1 MQGRL
6 DRKLVSTSLAHH
18 NSVATVMMNP
28 ETTDPTS
35 QSNYRQISTKHLSL
49 DWSIDFHE
57 KVIKGSIT
65 HELTVH
71 TNDLKEVIFDTS
83 DVMIKRVY
91 VEGESCDAQYSL
103 GEKHEVMGSALY
115 IPLPAGL
122 QPGSSVTVTI
132 EYNTTEPGCK
142 ALQWLDKAQTHGKT
156 HPYLF
161 SQCQPIYARGLLP
174 CQDTP
179 SVKATYEARIASVFP
194 ALMSAIRVSPPAE
207 GPVHDGKIVG
217 QDAVIYVYN
226 QPVPI
231 PSYLIAI
238 ASGNLCYHAFEKLE
252 GKDWT
257 SGVWAEPD
265 IINDAW
271 WEFKE
276 DTTRFLAAE
285 EELVG
290 MPYKFGVYDLLV
302 LPPAFP
308 YGGMENACLTFVT
321 PTLLT
326 GDRTLVDVVVH
337 EITHSYFGNGIT
349 HADASHFWLNEGW
362 TTYIERLLQQIL
374 HSPAHRGFSFLT
386 GSKYLYDDLK
396 LYEQRNKKY
405 QKLQIEFEKGENPD
419 DAYSSVPYDKGAN
432 FLLHIERTLG
442 GLDVFLPYV
451 KDYVKT
457 FMGQSITT
465 EMWKEHLFGYYARF
479 GGDDELEALKSIDWD
494 AWLFGTGVT
503 LPVPMEY
510 DMTLA
515 QQSYTLAERWSKTK
529 DTSEFSATDISGMDA
544 NQIGALL
551 ERLQSFDPLPV
562 AHIDDLGDLYG
573 LVNSPNA
580 ELRLRFYQVALLDP
594 KSAKSEQYA
603 TAALGWVVG
612 EEDGMVKGRMKFCRP
627 IFRAVFAVDTAMA
640 QDKYQEHKSSFHPI
654 ARDLIEQDI
663 ELTKGHGVNV

>member
-1 MQGRL
+1 
-6 DRKLVSTSLAHH
+6 
-18 NSVATVMMNP
+18 MMG
-28 ETTDPTS
+28 TQDPTS
-35 QSNYRQISTKHLSL
+35 QSNYHQISTKHFSL
-49 DWSIDFHE
+49 NWSIDFHE
-57 KVIKGSIT
+57 KVIKGSIA
-65 HELTVH
+65 HDLTVH
-71 TNDLKEVIFDTS
+71 ESDLKQVIFDTW
-83 DVMIKRVY
+83 DVVIKRVH
-91 VEGESCDAQYSL
+91 VEGQSCDAEYSL

-115 IPLPAGL
+115 IPLPTGL
-122 QPGSSVTVTI
+122 QAGSSVKVTI
-132 EYNTTEPGCK
+132 EYNTTEPGSK

-156 HPYLF
+156 HPFLF
-161 SQCQPIYARGLLP
+161 SQCQPIYARSLLP

-179 SVKATYEARIASVFP
+179 SVKATYEAKITSVLP
-194 ALMSAIRVSPPAE
+194 ALMSAIRVSPPAA
-207 GPVHDGKIVG
+207 GPVHDGKVVG
-217 QDAVIYVYN
+217 QDEVTYVYN

-238 ASGNLCYHAFEKLE
+238 ASGNLCYRAFEKLE

-265 IINDAW
+265 LVNDAW
-271 WEFKE
+271 YEFKE

-290 MPYKFGVYDLLV
+290 MSYHFGVYDLLV
-302 LPPAFP
+302 LPPSFP

-321 PTLLT
+321 PTLIT

-362 TTYIERLLQQIL
+362 TTYIERLLQWRL
-374 HSPAHRGFSFLT
+374 HSSAHQGFSFLI
-386 GSKYLYDDLK
+386 GSKSLYDDLQY
-396 LYEQRNKKY
+396 YETRNKKY
-405 QKLQIEFEKGENPD
+405 QKLQIDFERGENPD
-419 DAYSSVPYDKGAN
+419 DAYSGVPYEKGAN

-442 GLDVFLPYV
+442 GVDVFLPYV
-451 KDYVKT
+451 KDYVKR
-457 FMGQSITT
+457 FMGESITT
-465 EMWKEHLFGYYARF
+465 DMWKDHLFAYYTQF
-479 GGDDELEALKSIDWD
+479 GGGDKLEALKSIDWD

-515 QQSYTLAERWSKTK
+515 QQSYTLAERWSKAK
-529 DTSEFSATDISGMDA
+529 DTSEFNANDIIGMDA
-544 NQIGALL
+544 NQIVVFL

-562 AHIDDLGDLYG
+562 EHIDPLGYLYG

-580 ELRLRFYQVALLDP
+580 EIRLRFYQVALLDP

-603 TAALGWVVG
+603 TAALNWVVG
-612 EEDGMVKGRMKFCRP
+612 GEDGMVKGRMKFCRP
-627 IFRAVFAVDTAMA
+627 IFRAVFAVNRVMA
-640 QDKYQEHKSSFHPI
+640 QTTYQEHKSSFHPI

-663 ELTKGHGVNV
+663 ELTKAHGNNV

>member
-1 MQGRL
+1 MG
-6 DRKLVSTSLAHH
+6 
-18 NSVATVMMNP
+18 
-28 ETTDPTS
+28 DPTT
-35 QSNYRQISTKHLSL
+35 QSNYQQISTKHFSL

-71 TNDLKEVIFDTS
+71 KSDLDEVILDTW
-83 DVMIKRVY
+83 DVVIKRVHID
-91 VEGESCDAQYSL
+91 GESCDAQYTL
-103 GEKHEVMGSALY
+103 GEKHEVMGSALH
-115 IPLPAGL
+115 ITLPAGL
-122 QPGSSVTVTI
+122 QAGSSVKVTI
-132 EYNTTEPGCK
+132 EYHTTEPGCK
-142 ALQWLDKAQTHGKT
+142 ALQWIDKAQTHGKT

-174 CQDTP
+174 CQGKFHTP
-179 SVKATYEARIASVFP
+179 SVKTTYEAKITSALP
-194 ALMSAIRVSPPAE
+194 ALMSAIRVSPPPE
-207 GPVHDGKIVG
+207 GPAHDGRIIG
-217 QDAVIYVYN
+217 QDEVTYLYN

-238 ASGNLCYHAFEKLE
+238 ASGNLCYRAFEQPK

-257 SGVWAEPD
+257 SGVWAEPGLID
-265 IINDAW
+265 DAW

-285 EELVG
+285 EEIT
-290 MPYKFGVYDLLV
+290 MPYQFGVFDLLV
-302 LPPAFP
+302 LPPSFP

-337 EITHSYFGNGIT
+337 EMTHSYFGNGVT

-374 HSPAHRGFSFLT
+374 HSPAHRGFYFLI
-386 GSKYLYDDLK
+386 GSKMLYDDLQF
-396 LYEQRNKKY
+396 YEQRNKKY
-405 QKLQIEFEKGENPD
+405 QKLQIEFERGENPD
-419 DAYSSVPYDKGAN
+419 DAYSGVPYEKGAN
-432 FLLHIERTLG
+432 FILHIERTLG

-457 FMGQSITT
+457 FMGKSITT
-465 EMWKEHLFGYYARF
+465 EQWREHLFAYYTKY
-479 GGDDELEALKSIDWD
+479 GGEDKVEALKSIDWD

-515 QQSYTLAERWSKTK
+515 QRSYTLAEKWSKAK
-529 DTSEFSATDISGMDA
+529 NTSEFSVADI
-544 NQIGALL
+544 IVFL

-562 AHIDDLGDLYG
+562 AHVDHLGDLYG

-580 ELRLRFYQVALLDP
+580 EIRLRFYQVALLDP

-603 TAALGWVVG
+603 TAALNWVVG
-612 EEDGMVKGRMKFCRP
+612 GEDGMVKGRMKFCRP
-627 IFRAVFAVDTAMA
+627 IFRAVFAVNKAMA
-640 QDKYQEHKSSFHPI
+640 QDKYQEHKSSYHPI

-663 ELTKGHGVNV
+663 EITKARGNDV

>member
-1 MQGRL
+1 
-6 DRKLVSTSLAHH
+6 
-18 NSVATVMMNP
+18 MMSA

-35 QSNYRQISTKHLSL
+35 QSNYRQISTKHFSL

-57 KVIKGSIT
+57 KAIKGSIT

-71 TNDLKEVIFDTS
+71 TSDLKEVIFDTS
-83 DVMIKRVY
+83 DVVIKRVL
-91 VEGESCDAQYSL
+91 QYSL

-122 QPGSSVTVTI
+122 QAGSSVKVTI
-132 EYNTTEPGCK
+132 EYNTTESGCK

-179 SVKATYEARIASVFP
+179 SVKATYEAKITSVLP
-194 ALMSAIRVSPPAE
+194 ALMSAIRVSPPAA
-207 GPVHDGKIVG
+207 GPVHDGKVVG
-217 QDAVIYVYN
+217 QDEVTYVYN

-308 YGGMENACLTFVT
+308 YGGMVRNFISLRSDSDGHPGKCMFDICYAK
-321 PTLLT
+321 
-326 GDRTLVDVVVH
+326 
-337 EITHSYFGNGIT
+337 

-374 HSPAHRGFSFLT
+374 HSSAHRGFSFLT
-386 GSKYLYDDLK
+386 GS
-396 LYEQRNKKY
+396 N
-405 QKLQIEFEKGENPD
+405 
-419 DAYSSVPYDKGAN
+419 SVPYEKGAN

-442 GLDVFLPYV
+442 GLDVFLPYM

-457 FMGQSITT
+457 FMGKSITT
-465 EMWKEHLFGYYARF
+465 EMWKEHLFAYYTRF
-479 GGDDELEALKSIDWD
+479 GGDDELGALESIDWD

-503 LPVPMEY
+503 LPVPIEY

-515 QQSYTLAERWSKTK
+515 QQSYKLAERWSKTK
-529 DTSEFSATDISGMDA
+529 DTSEFSAS
-544 NQIGALL
+544 
-551 ERLQSFDPLPV
+551 RYQSRT
-562 AHIDDLGDLYG
+562 IDDLGDLYG

-580 ELRLRFYQVALLDP
+580 ELRLRFYQ
-594 KSAKSEQYA
+594 
-603 TAALGWVVG
+603 
-612 EEDGMVKGRMKFCRP
+612 DGMVKGRMKFCRP
-627 IFRAVFAVDTAMA
+627 IFRAVFA
-640 QDKYQEHKSSFHPI
+640 DKYQEHKSSFHPI
-654 ARDLIEQDI
+654 ARDLIEQVRA
-663 ELTKGHGVNV
+663 T

>member
-1 MQGRL
+1 
-6 DRKLVSTSLAHH
+6 
-18 NSVATVMMNP
+18 MMGAQ
-28 ETTDPTS
+28 DPTS
-35 QSNYRQISTKHLSL
+35 QSNYYQISTKHFSL
-49 DWSIDFHE
+49 NWSIDFHE
-57 KVIKGSIT
+57 KLIKGSIT
-65 HELTVH
+65 HELSVH
-71 TNDLKEVIFDTS
+71 ESDVKQVIFDTW
-83 DVMIKRVY
+83 DVVIKRVH
-91 VEGESCDAQYSL
+91 VEGESGDAQYSL
-103 GEKHEVMGSALY
+103 GEKHEVMGSGLY

-122 QPGSSVTVTI
+122 QVGSSVKVTI

-156 HPYLF
+156 HPFLF
-161 SQCQPIYARGLLP
+161 SQCQPIYARSLLP

-179 SVKATYEARIASVFP
+179 SVKVTYEAKITSVLP

-217 QDAVIYVYN
+217 QDEVTYVYN

-238 ASGNLCYHAFEKLE
+238 ASGNVCYRPFEKLE

-265 IINDAW
+265 VINDAW

-290 MPYKFGVYDLLV
+290 MPYHFGVYDLLV
-302 LPPAFP
+302 LPPSFP
-308 YGGMENACLTFVT
+308 YGGMV
-321 PTLLT
+321 PLLT

-374 HSPAHRGFSFLT
+374 HSPAHRGFSFLI
-386 GSKYLYDDLK
+386 GSKLLYDDLQF
-396 LYEQRNKKY
+396 YEERNKKY
-405 QKLQIEFEKGENPD
+405 QKLQIDFETGENPD
-419 DAYSSVPYDKGAN
+419 DAYSGIPYEKGGN

-442 GLDVFLPYV
+442 GVDVFLPYV

-457 FMGQSITT
+457 FMGKSITT
-465 EMWKEHLFGYYARF
+465 DIWKEHLFGYYTQF

-515 QQSYTLAERWSKTK
+515 QQSYKLAERWSKAK
-529 DTSEFSATDISGMDA
+529 EPFEFDAADIDGMDA
-544 NQIGALL
+544 NQIVVFL

-562 AHIDDLGDLYG
+562 VHIDHLGVLYG
-573 LVNSPNA
+573 LVNTPNA
-580 ELRLRFYQVALLDP
+580 EIRLRFYQVALLDP
-594 KSAKSEQYA
+594 KSAKAEQYA
-603 TAALGWVVG
+603 TEALGWVVG
-612 EEDGMVKGRMKFCRP
+612 DEDGMVKGRMKFCRP
-627 IFRAVFAVDTAMA
+627 IFRAVFAVDKAMA
-640 QDKYQEHKSSFHPI
+640 QDTYQEHKSSFHPI
-654 ARDLIEQDI
+654 ARDLIEQVRD
-663 ELTKGHGVNV
+663 T